1 MTLQPLLDAS
11 PVIQVHALAA
21 VAAFF
26 LGAFVLFRRK
36 GTPAHRFAGRLWAAL
51 MVLVAGS
58 SFFIHTI
65 RLWGPW
71 SPIHLLSI
79 ATLVSLA
86 YAIFL
91 IRRHNVAAHAR
102 VMKALYAGALVV
114 AGIFTLLPGRIMNHV
129 VFGVRPALAGTH
141 AAADAAHGPT
151 AFDIVSNT
159 PLWVWPLLLYLLY
172 VGWSRTGDRIVA
184 PARLVIMPAV
194 IVGLAL
200 YNLVSPE
207 PSFGMLLG
215 FACGAAAGAFAG
227 YAIGRRRVA
236 ERLGDGML
244 KIKGDWMPL
253 VLIVAIFA
261 VHYARGVALA
271 LHPALAR
278 DAAFL
283 LAGATLSGLF
293 AAMMVARTI
302 AALPPGLLR
311 SPRLA
316 A

>member
-11 PVIQVHALAA
+11 PVIQIHAFAA
-21 VAAFF
+21 IAALF
-26 LGAFVLFRRK
+26 LGALVLFRRK
-36 GTPAHRFAGRLWAAL
+36 GTPAHRFAGRLWAVL
-51 MVLVAGS
+51 MVVVAGS

-79 ATLVSLA
+79 ATLVFLA

-102 VMKALYAGALVV
+102 VMKSLYVGALVV
-114 AGIFTLLPGRIMNHV
+114 AGIFTFLPGRIMNHV
-129 VFGVRPALAGTH
+129 VFGTGPALVGTP
-141 AAADAAHGPT
+141 AATTVQGPT
-151 AFDIVSNT
+151 VLDIVSHT
-159 PLWVWPLLLYLLY
+159 PVWVWPLLLYLLY
-172 VGWSRTGDRIVA
+172 IGWSRTRDRVVA
-184 PARLVIMPAV
+184 PARLFVMPAA
-194 IVGLAL
+194 IAGLAL
-200 YNLVSPE
+200 YNLVSLE
-207 PSFGMLLG
+207 PSFSTLVG
-215 FACGAAAGAFAG
+215 FACGAAAGALAG
-227 YAIGRRRVA
+227 HAVGRRRLA
-236 ERLGDGML
+236 ELREDGML
-244 KIKGDWMPL
+244 KTKGDWMPL

-271 LHPALAR
+271 LQPALAQ

-283 LAGATLSGLF
+283 LAGAMLSGLF

-302 AALPPGLLR
+302 AALPRELLR
-311 SPRLA
+311 TPRFA

>member
-129 VFGVRPALAGTH
+129 VFGAGPALAGTH